1 MLYDRKAIKPVR
13 MLSIFLLKPYGIAR
27 ILPHLEVIHC
37 INKECENVMEVGHLS
52 RQIVRHSSKEHPH
65 SLYDLQA
72 IRNTDGA
79 VVLSQQ
85 SHAPSC
91 SAEVVAPPSVGSTT
105 QSDRKG
111 GQAI

>member
-1 MLYDRKAIKPVR
+1 MTGRPLNPFECYPF
-13 MLSIFLLKPYGIAR
+13 FLLKPYGIAR
-27 ILPHLEVIHC
+27 IILHLEVIHC
-37 INKECENVMEVGHLS
+37 INKECENVMEVDHLS

-65 SLYDLQA
+65 SLYDLQV
-72 IRNTDGA
+72 IRDTDGA
-79 VVLSQQ
+79 VVLSQR

-91 SAEVVAPPSVGSTT
+91 SAEVVAPPSVGSIT